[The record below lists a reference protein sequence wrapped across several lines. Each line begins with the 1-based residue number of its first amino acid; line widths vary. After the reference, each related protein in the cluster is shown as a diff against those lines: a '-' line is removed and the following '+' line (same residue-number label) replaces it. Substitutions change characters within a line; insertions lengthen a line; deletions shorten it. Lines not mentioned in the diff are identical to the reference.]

1 MYITPLVRKALDFS
15 ALTHRD
21 HLRVGLNV
29 PYIVHPVAVAS
40 IVSRYTTDEEVVAAA
55 LLHDVIEDS
64 SDRYSADTMAV
75 DFGKRVADFV
85 ACVTEDKYDASG
97 KVASWQDRKASY
109 LHKLSSASKEG
120 RLICVADTIH
130 NIESL
135 LQTIAQCGNDV
146 LGQFGAGLDRK
157 IIFYEHILRTIGGSI
172 PNELRERL
180 VSLIEELRVGGR
192 H

>member
-1 MYITPLVRKALDFS
+1 MRLTPLVRKALDFS
-15 ALTHRD
+15 ALTHKD

-29 PYIVHPVAVAS
+29 PYIVHPMAVAA
-40 IVSRYTTDEEVVAAA
+40 IVSQYTDDEEVVASAF
-55 LLHDVIEDS
+55 LHDVIEDS
-64 SDRYSADTMAV
+64 DGYDEAQMSR
-75 DFGKRVADFV
+75 DFGTTVARLV
-85 ACVTEDKYDASG
+85 SSVTENKYAANG
-97 KVASWQDRKASY
+97 KIRSWQDRKASY
-109 LHKLSSASKEG
+109 LHKLSTGSKESW
-120 RLICVADTIH
+120 LICVADTIH

-135 LQTIAQCGNDV
+135 LQTISQCGNGV

-157 IIFYEHILRTIGGSI
+157 IVFYEHILRTIGGSI

>member
-1 MYITPLVRKALDFS
+1 MRLTPLVRKALDFS
-15 ALTHRD
+15 ATVHKD

-40 IVSRYTTDEEVVAAA
+40 LVSNYVQDEEVVSAA

-64 SDRYSADTMAV
+64 NGYTAEHMQR
-75 DFGKRVADFV
+75 DFGGRISMLVDS
-85 ACVTEDKYDASG
+85 VTENKYDSFG
-97 KVASWQDRKASY
+97 KIKPWQERKESY
-109 LHKLSSASKEG
+109 LEKLREGSSEC

-135 LQTIAQCGNDV
+135 LQTISQCGNEV
-146 LGQFGAGLDRK
+146 LGQFGAGLDKK
-157 IIFYEHILRTIGGSI
+157 ILFYEQIIRTIGGSI

-180 VSLIEELRVGGR
+180 VSLVEELRKYC
-192 H
+192 